1 MGNIQS
7 NSDLTRLVQDVQYT
21 AALKGM
27 SDDQK
32 AAYFSSQ
39 KDSLIDN
46 LTNDRQSTFQKTYTD
61 AVRNNA
67 IQNSLLYYHVRNRDV
82 DDIGEQLNKSNQ
94 DVIGIAKGNKDLAT
108 RQREI
113 NEWTYGNKLDTLFVF
128 QILFITVLLSSGFVY
143 LQKIGLFSSSL
154 LGILIGILLFID
166 IIIIINRVNYT
177 NRVRDQRYWNRRQFG
192 HFNVD
197 TGSGPSDCPP
207 SYSSFKDSFKD
218 YSPAPVS
225 TPGLIKV

>member
-27 SDDQK
+27 SDAQK

-39 KDSLIDN
+39 KQGLIDS

-61 AVRNNA
+61 AVRNNS
-67 IQNSLLYYHVRNRDV
+67 IQNSLLYYHVRNRDI
-82 DDIGEQLNKSNQ
+82 DDIGEQLTKSNQ
-94 DVIGIAKGNKDLAT
+94 ATIGVATGNKDLAT

-143 LQKIGLFSSSL
+143 LQKIGLFSTSL
-154 LGILIGILLFID
+154 LGLLTGILLFVD
-166 IIIIINRVNYT
+166 IVIIINRVNYT

-207 SYSSFKDSFKD
+207 VIAGFKD